1 MPRRR
6 SNAHS
11 ADVPRGVESPRLHLV
26 LYALLLICTPFIM
39 LRAFLQ
45 DAVGRASASTF
56 PLGGEEIPIVPVAA
70 AAVAVLLLA
79 LTRPRITTRRVLTAW
94 LAVVMIAIGQ
104 RSTDLYF
111 GHSFYELQQ
120 NWHYIAYTIFAFMVY
135 RDLHPRGVSLARI
148 FLGTFGLA
156 AGCSLFDEYFQMH
169 MSGRVFDTSD
179 IAKDVWGSLIG
190 MGILLFGREQA
201 GASRAWWR
209 GLRHRSL
216 DGYLAHAPA
225 TWMLL
230 LVLGYLFLAFSSV
243 LTEPRYAGY
252 VLLVTLPAFVVV
264 FLLLHLSQKRRARW
278 IIPGVAALAAA
289 LLAGSCLRQDR
300 ETIVTGRSGL
310 TFYRGL
316 PVPGFDVMLRPDG
329 SLRLVDKKHFFNHR
343 DKIFLNRQKADVLL
357 IGAGY
362 DGQAGKGFPHASGS
376 RFIYNPFLQD
386 ATQVIIL
393 RSEEACRRYNELKKQ
408 KKNVL
413 FILHTTC

>member
-1 MPRRR
+1 MPRRQ

-26 LYALLLICTPFIM
+26 LYAILLVSTPFIM

-56 PLGGEEIPIVPVAA
+56 PLGGQEIPIVPVVA
-70 AAVAVLLLA
+70 AAVAALLLA
-79 LTRPRITTRRVLTAW
+79 LTRPRITRRRALTAL
-94 LAVVMIAIGQ
+94 LAIAMIAVGQ

-148 FLGTFGLA
+148 FLVTFGLA
-156 AGCSLFDEYFQMH
+156 AGCSIFDEYFQMH

-179 IAKDVWGSLIG
+179 IAKDGWGSLIG
-190 MGILLFGREQA
+190 MGILLFGP
-201 GASRAWWR
+201 SRAGVGAGSWR
-209 GLRHRSL
+209 RLRQRTL
-216 DGYLAHAPA
+216 GGYLEHAPSV
-225 TWMLL
+225 WVLL
-230 LVLGYLFLAFSSV
+230 LALGYLFLLFGSV
-243 LTEPRYAGY
+243 LTEPRYAGW
-252 VLLVTLPAFVVV
+252 VLLFTISSFTGLFLV
-264 FLLLHLSQKRRARW
+264 FHLSRARTARW
-278 IIPGVAALAAA
+278 VMLGLAGGAVAV
-289 LLAGSCLRQDR
+289 LAGSCLRQDR
-300 ETIVTGRSGL
+300 ATIISGRSGL
-310 TFYRGL
+310 TFFRGL
-316 PVPGFDVMLRPDG
+316 PVPAFDVMLRSNG

-343 DKIFLNRQKADVLL
+343 DKTFLNRQKADVLL

-362 DGQAGKGFPHASGS
+362 EGQGGKGFPHASGS

-413 FILHTTC
+413 LILHTSC